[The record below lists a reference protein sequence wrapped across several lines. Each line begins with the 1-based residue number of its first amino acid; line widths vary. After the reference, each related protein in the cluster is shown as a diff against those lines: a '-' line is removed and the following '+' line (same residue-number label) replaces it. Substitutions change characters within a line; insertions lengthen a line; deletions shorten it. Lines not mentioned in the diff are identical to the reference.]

1 MNTPPLDNVLL
12 HIPDVS
18 DTTEPFSSSR
28 YDVIDGT
35 ASAEQ
40 LMLIVS
46 PLHALLLAADV
57 SNWTFSGGTAKKYIH
72 VSIT

>member
-1 MNTPPLDNVLL
+1 MNTPPFDNVLL

-18 DTTEPFSSSR
+18 NTTEPFSSSR
-28 YDVIDGT
+28 YDVTDGT

-46 PLHALLLAADV
+46 PSHALLSAADV
-57 SNWTFSGGTAKKYIH
+57 FN
-72 VSIT
+72 